1 MLSYFHF
8 KVINIINYFSALF
21 LIIVS
26 IPAYAERLDD
36 QNVTINSGVTQSHT
50 SDTILLDSGG
60 PYTINNSGNIVSTDG
75 HTIRIKVQTT
85 LTNSGLIDSNGS
97 TQTSLYTVFYQSA
110 SGTSSLNN
118 SGTILSDYSGK
129 NAAGIQVD
137 GSILSSIV
145 NTATGTIEAKNT
157 TNIANG
163 IRIQS
168 SSGSYVADITN
179 AGTISASSSGA
190 AYGITSLG
198 AGDGFNTV
206 TNSGTISAI
215 GGANRSSDTTS
226 YGIAMWGTTNIY
238 GSVINSGTIQAST
251 TEGSGKGSVGIRQVG
266 TLTTLNNSGTI
277 SGNKYG
283 VRNTGTITDFT
294 NTGTITGT
302 SEYSIENSDTG
313 VITNLYNSQNNLT
326 FNGNLPTNYSVI
338 INSASDYGKIT
349 FSSPSGSLNF
359 AIHSSSS
366 LTAGSYSAVMSGITA
381 SNISSVTFSAA

>member
-1 MLSYFHF
+1 M
-8 KVINIINYFSALF
+8 
-21 LIIVS
+21 
-26 IPAYAERLDD
+26 
-36 QNVTINSGVTQSHT
+36 
-50 SDTILLDSGG
+50 
-60 PYTINNSGNIVSTDG
+60 
-75 HTIRIKVQTT
+75 
-85 LTNSGLIDSNGS
+85 
-97 TQTSLYTVFYQSA
+97 
-110 SGTSSLNN
+110 
-118 SGTILSDYSGK
+118 
-129 NAAGIQVD
+129 D

-157 TNIANG
+157 SNIANG

-215 GGANRSSDTTS
+215 GGANRSADTTS

-266 TLTTLNNSGTI
+266 ILTTLNNSGTI
-277 SGNKYG
+277 SGNKFG
-283 VRNTGTITDFT
+283 VRNTGTITNFT

-302 SEYSIENSDTG
+302 SEASIGNSDSG
-313 VITNLYNSQNNLT
+313 VITNLNNSQNNLT
-326 FNGNLPTNYSVI
+326 FIGNLPTNYSVI

-381 SNISSVTFSAA
+381 SNISSVSTGSIERDGEIHRYSLTNSTGTQWDLVINTLASATDCSLNSSLPGCQKLMIFVKP